1 MRVSK
6 TVDGSA
12 ASSVVEASSVDVNG
26 EAMSVI
32 FDGSTTIVNGEVAA
46 ASEEYSECY
55 RLMN

>member
-1 MRVSK
+1 MGVSEI
-6 TVDGSA
+6 VDGSA

-32 FDGSTTIVNGEVAA
+32 FDGSIAIVNGEVAA
-46 ASEEYSECY
+46 ASEEYSEYY